1 VVQIHSPRPF
11 ISLESNTLQPS
22 PNWLGFDC
30 QSIRPTTAFLTEAR
44 SPSQFF
50 QQLLCRTPRRTGF
63 YRAGLIIARRP
74 AIPALSQR
82 EMAMPQK
89 DEEPEESWRNDNS
102 PATGIS
108 AQEGKHRGNRFAPVK
123 QRVADIG
130 GVIPRPEE
138 SLPRTPVPA
147 VPLPWQRFGELYNL
161 KASPR
166 PIIPRTMPLDPGTK
180 LGHFQPSE
188 LRQSRTV
195 GNGNDWISCGGHTWI
210 PAQFRRVLRI
220 KRHTALPT
228 RGRVRFSS
236 RSGSS
241 SKYRGSI

>member
-1 VVQIHSPRPF
+1 VVEIHSPRPF

-50 QQLLCRTPRRTGF
+50 QQLLCRTSRRTGF

-195 GNGNDWISCGGHTWI
+195 GNGNDWISCGG
-210 PAQFRRVLRI
+210 Q
-220 KRHTALPT
+220 
-228 RGRVRFSS
+228 S
-236 RSGSS
+236 RSVSASPPNQSPHGSS
-241 SKYRGSI
+241 SKGPRGLQLALRLEF